1 MTDREWERLGDDWRA
16 ASREQDGGVELQ
28 SLRLV
33 VARRARRRAL
43 LIVVEPLLSAAVLWW
58 TFTQVRGTGAAVG
71 AARAAVLV
79 LTASVWAYVW
89 WNRRH
94 VWRPL
99 GETTADYLR
108 LMHEQL
114 DASER
119 SVRVVGVVLGTVAAV
134 WVPWV
139 VWRIAFR
146 PLRSFELA
154 LWLCFG
160 LYLAAML
167 GGGAWYRRRIRR
179 ERTTLRAVAEFVAEA
194 N

>member
-1 MTDREWERLGDDWRA
+1 MTDGEWERLGEDWRV
-16 ASREQDGGVELQ
+16 ASAEPGNGVELR
-28 SLRLV
+28 SLRLA
-33 VARRARRRAL
+33 VAKRARRRVL
-43 LIVVEPLLSAAVLWW
+43 LIAVELLVSAAVLWW
-58 TFTQVRGTGAAVG
+58 TFTQVRGTGATVV

-79 LTASVWAYVW
+79 LTVSVWAFVW

-108 LMHEQL
+108 LMNEQL

-134 WVPWV
+134 WIPWV
-139 VWRIAFR
+139 AWRVAFR
-146 PLRSFELA
+146 PLRSFEPA

-179 ERTTLRAVAEFVAEA
+179 ERTTLRAVEEFVAEA